1 MKGSDVQEAREDP
14 GRPDRKAYIQQKSV
28 YRIQQK
34 PRGRQGGLGS
44 ETRQGGFHG
53 KAPTKPWWNSETWG
67 RPRARDKQRDCFAWM
82 ATAQQQCKRRRRWDT
97 GGLTAN
103 NNHAGGVEDL
113 RNHAVVESQRPK
125 RERAQTADRVVV
137 KYLDRRAR
145 APTVNRRPRSGV
157 GGARRG
163 VREYGAVNYHK
174 VELKEQR
181 KTKQF
186 SSVVVAWK
194 RVTTQSRRALET
206 QSVWCAWTG
215 RAARG
220 RACGGAATPW
230 SEHSSN

>member
-14 GRPDRKAYIQQKSV
+14 GRPDRKAYIQQKSEN
-28 YRIQQK
+28 RIQQK
-34 PRGRQGGLGS
+34 PRGRQGGA
-44 ETRQGGFHG
+44 RQRGPSGRLSR
-53 KAPTKPWWNSETWG
+53 KAPTKRSQNSETWG
-67 RPRARDKQRDCFAWM
+67 TPACTRETERLP
-82 ATAQQQCKRRRRWDT
+82 QQCKKKRRWDT

-113 RNHAVVESQRPK
+113 RNHVVVESQRPK

-137 KYLDRRAR
+137 KYLDRKAR

-181 KTKQF
+181 KTKQ
-186 SSVVVAWK
+186 SP
-194 RVTTQSRRALET
+194 RVRQAVL
-206 QSVWCAWTG
+206 
-215 RAARG
+215 
-220 RACGGAATPW
+220 
-230 SEHSSN
+230 

>member
-1 MKGSDVQEAREDP
+1 MH
-14 GRPDRKAYIQQKSV
+14 
-28 YRIQQK
+28 
-34 PRGRQGGLGS
+34 
-44 ETRQGGFHG
+44 ET
-53 KAPTKPWWNSETWG
+53 
-67 RPRARDKQRDCFAWM
+67 
-82 ATAQQQCKRRRRWDT
+82 KRRRRWDT

-181 KTKQF
+181 KTKQ
-186 SSVVVAWK
+186 SP
-194 RVTTQSRRALET
+194 RVRQAVL
-206 QSVWCAWTG
+206 
-215 RAARG
+215 
-220 RACGGAATPW
+220 
-230 SEHSSN
+230 

>member
-14 GRPDRKAYIQQKSV
+14 GRPDRNAYIQQKSV

-34 PRGRQGGLGS
+34 PRGRQGA
-44 ETRQGGFHG
+44 RQRDPAGRLSR
-53 KAPTKPWWNSETWG
+53 KAPMKPWWNSETWG
-67 RPRARDKQRDCFAWM
+67 RPRAREKQRDCFAWM

-113 RNHAVVESQRPK
+113 RNHAVAESQRPK
-125 RERAQTADRVVV
+125 ERAQTADRVVV

-145 APTVNRRPRSGV
+145 APTANRRSRSGV

-186 SSVVVAWK
+186 SRQAV
-194 RVTTQSRRALET
+194 L
-206 QSVWCAWTG
+206 
-215 RAARG
+215 
-220 RACGGAATPW
+220 
-230 SEHSSN
+230 

>member
-1 MKGSDVQEAREDP
+1 MQPHSAEA
-14 GRPDRKAYIQQKSV
+14 A
-28 YRIQQK
+28 
-34 PRGRQGGLGS
+34 
-44 ETRQGGFHG
+44 RQGGFHG

-145 APTVNRRPRSGV
+145 APTANRRPRSGV

-163 VREYGAVNYHK
+163 VREIRRCKLPQSGA
-174 VELKEQR
+174 ERAE
-181 KTKQF
+181 
-186 SSVVVAWK
+186 K
-194 RVTTQSRRALET
+194 RDVSTD
-206 QSVWCAWTG
+206 
-215 RAARG
+215 
-220 RACGGAATPW
+220 
-230 SEHSSN
+230 